1 MLEMEFF
8 VEIFLFTYAENDLR
22 KDILCAVIQNSTIPV
37 TYMKGPVFT
46 FFSVFAVSKIVLSLI
61 FYR

>member
-22 KDILCAVIQNSTIPV
+22 KDILCVVIQNSTIPV
-37 TYMKGPVFT
+37 RYKGPVF
-46 FFSVFAVSKIVLSLI
+46 FFFNICCV
-61 FYR
+61 